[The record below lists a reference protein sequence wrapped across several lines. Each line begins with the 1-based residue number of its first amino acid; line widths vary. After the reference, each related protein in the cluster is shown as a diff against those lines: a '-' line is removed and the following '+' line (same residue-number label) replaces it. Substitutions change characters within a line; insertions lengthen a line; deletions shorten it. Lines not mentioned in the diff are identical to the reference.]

1 MLADLGSI
9 SDVPGIRVGH
19 HQRSSRGW
27 RTGTT
32 VVLAPDGAVA
42 GVDVRGGGPGTRE
55 TDALA
60 PWNLVDQINA
70 VCLTGGSAYGLA
82 AADGVMEYL
91 AENDLGFRVGPEKGQ
106 VVPVVPAAVIFDLG
120 RGGSFTSRPDAS
132 FGYRAAATARADE
145 RRRGSIGAGTG
156 AVAGGLRGGVGM
168 ASTTVTLPNPTDS
181 GEPDIVVTVGAL
193 CVVNARGSL
202 IDASSGLPH
211 HRTPGLRRPSA
222 DDRRALTAHLNS
234 RDTPALNTTLAVVAT
249 DAHIDRAESTR
260 LAMAGHDGLSRS
272 IQPVHTLAD
281 GDTVFSLAT
290 SVVEL
295 GDVERIARLSAIQAA
310 AADCVASAC
319 VDAIIAATPTGDRP
333 SYRSLCPSA
342 LR

>member
-1 MLADLGSI
+1 MLVDHGSI
-9 SDVPGIRVGH
+9 TDVPGIRVGH

-82 AADGVMEYL
+82 AADGVMDYL
-91 AENDLGFRVGPEKGQ
+91 AGKDLGFRVGPDKGQ

-145 RRRGSIGAGTG
+145 HRRGSIGAGTG

-168 ASTTVTLPNPTDS
+168 ASTTVTLSNHTTS
-181 GEPDIVVTVGAL
+181 GEHGIVVTVGAL

-202 IDASSGLPH
+202 IDASTGLPY
-211 HRTPGLRRPSA
+211 HRTPGLRRPSV
-222 DDRRALTAHLNS
+222 DDRRALTAHLND
-234 RDTPALNTTLAVVAT
+234 RDMPALNTTLAVVAT

-260 LAMAGHDGLSRS
+260 LAMAGHDGLSRA
-272 IQPVHTLAD
+272 IRPVHTLAD

-290 SVVEL
+290 GVVEL
-295 GDVERIARLSAIQAA
+295 GAVERIARLSAIQAA

-319 VDAIIAATPTGDRP
+319 VDAILAATATGDRP
-333 SYRSLCPSA
+333 SYLSLCPSA
-342 LR
+342 LP